1 MTLKPTYGI
10 TEKEIKKLIKLTEW
24 EMTEDKK
31 SESTK
36 IIHERDK
43 LIDKIK
49 LRSYASIQSNMDKIL
64 IDFVNSDE
72 VLHAPNEIRIPLQKA
87 LEEAVWYFKKLHNLH
102 KDD

>member
-1 MTLKPTYGI
+1 MTLKPIYGI
-10 TEKEIKKLIKLTEW
+10 TEKEIRKLIKLTEL

-31 SESTK
+31 SESAK
-36 IIHERDK
+36 LIHERDK

-49 LRSYASIQSNMDKIL
+49 LRSYTSIKSRRGKVL
-64 IDFVNSDE
+64 VDFVNADD

-87 LEEAVWYFKKLHNLH
+87 LEEAVWYFKKLD